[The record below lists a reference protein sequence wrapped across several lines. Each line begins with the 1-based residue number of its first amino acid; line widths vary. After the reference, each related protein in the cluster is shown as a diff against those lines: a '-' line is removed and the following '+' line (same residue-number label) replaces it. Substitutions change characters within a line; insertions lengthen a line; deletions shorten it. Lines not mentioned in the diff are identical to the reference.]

1 MPTWLRFELNST
13 PNALVKKK
21 KGWSRGHGVLVS
33 SVTAGLAE
41 SDAHARQI
49 IVEG

>member
-1 MPTWLRFELNST
+1 MVTLRTQLDAERVVLN
-13 PNALVKKK
+13 K
-21 KGWSRGHGVLVS
+21 KGWSRGHGALVS